1 MNQNFL
7 INKIGQEKLSFAKQ
21 FTVIRYFTDTLQVL
35 YGIRYERLIHSSF
48 ASFCTKAAITEHQSS
63 SSFAV
68 SIFTGL
74 WHFIAVH
81 VYRKQIQQ
89 YSFIFN
95 TKTNNCPYSCC
106 EAKKDIG
113 MIYLQVTYD
122 QHVITATPKANV
134 RLVHNNSQMEAWFL
148 LALYVASCN
157 LSQNCIPGLARQT
170 SICLTLCF
178 QSFSNATIRYRSHDW
193 QNSQHMHNHQTHTAS
208 CD

>member
-7 INKIGQEKLSFAKQ
+7 IYKIGQEKLSFAKQ

-35 YGIRYERLIHSSF
+35 YGIRYERLHSSF

-89 YSFIFN
+89 YSFISN

-122 QHVITATPKANV
+122 QHVITATP
-134 RLVHNNSQMEAWFL
+134 
-148 LALYVASCN
+148 
-157 LSQNCIPGLARQT
+157 RQT
-170 SICLTLCF
+170 YIWCTIIVRWKHGFYGHCTL
-178 QSFSNATIRYRSHDW
+178 QVATHLKIVSQDW
-193 QNSQHMHNHQTHTAS
+193 HVKRPFVLRCALNP
-208 CD
+208 